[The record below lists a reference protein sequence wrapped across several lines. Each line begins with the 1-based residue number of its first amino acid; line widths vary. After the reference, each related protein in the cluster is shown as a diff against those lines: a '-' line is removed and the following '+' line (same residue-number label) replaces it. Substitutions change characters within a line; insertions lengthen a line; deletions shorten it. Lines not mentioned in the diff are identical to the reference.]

1 MANFDLSNLALKAAC
16 PTNEIILDDKE
27 MPSVM
32 VYIPKFKISDVITG
46 GSSSTHPAFIING
59 KEVDGIYI
67 SKYQNIIQ
75 NGRAYS
81 LPCEDPAQSI
91 NFDNAKKACEAK
103 GAGWHLMTNA
113 EWAAIALWCRKNQC
127 MPKGNNNYGKDTS
140 ETTYKAIP
148 THRYT
153 DNGTERIGRVATGTG
168 PLTWSHDG
176 TLEGIWDMNGN
187 VWEWV
192 GGYRTNEGEIQI
204 IPNNDAAAQVDQSPS
219 STLWKAIKTDGSLVA
234 PGTAGSLKWDYTADP
249 GTVNV
254 GKAFRLATTI
264 QYKQTSTEPYGAQ
277 TFQSLTAASGVTA
290 PELLKALAIFPADA
304 EDHGGDYIYMRNV
317 GERLA
322 YRGGGWDY
330 GGSAG
335 VFDFDGPYPRSFV
348 NWLLG
353 FRSAFVKI

>member
-1 MANFDLSNLALKAAC
+1 MANFDLSALALKAAC
-16 PTNEIILDDKE
+16 PTNDIILDDKGL
-27 MPSVM
+27 PSVM
-32 VYIPKFKISDVITG
+32 VYIPKFKISDVIAG

-81 LPCEDPAQSI
+81 LPCEDPRASL
-91 NFDNAKKACEAK
+91 NFDTARQACEAK

-148 THRYT
+148 TYKDGDGRT
-153 DNGTERIGRVATGTG
+153 CRVATGTG

-176 TLEGIWDMNGN
+176 TLEGIWDLNGN

-234 PGTAGSLKWDYTADP
+234 PGTAGSLKWDYTAAP
-249 GTVNV
+249 GTAAG
-254 GKAFRLATTI
+254 GKAFRLNTTL
-264 QYKQTSTEPYGAQ
+264 QYKQTVDAPNGDMDFKA
-277 TFQSLTAASGVTA
+277 LTAATGVTV
-290 PELLKALAIFPADA
+290 PEILKALAIFPADA
-304 EDHGGDYIYMRNV
+304 EDHGGDRIYMRNI

-322 YRGGGWDY
+322 FRGGLWNG

-335 VFDFDGPYPRSFV
+335 DFDFYGGYPRSYV
-348 NWLLG
+348 NAALG

>member
-1 MANFDLSNLALKAAC
+1 MANFDLSALALKAAC
-16 PTNEIILDDKE
+16 PTNDIILDDKGL
-27 MPSVM
+27 PSVM

-46 GSSSTHPAFIING
+46 GSSSTHPAFIVNG

-81 LPCEDPAQSI
+81 LPCEDPRASL
-91 NFDNAKKACEAK
+91 NFDTARQACEAK

-127 MPKGNNNYGKDTS
+127 MPKGNNNFGKDTS

-148 THRYT
+148 TYRYT
-153 DNGTERIGRVATGTG
+153 ENGTERIGRVATGTG

-176 TLEGIWDMNGN
+176 TLEGIWDLNGN

-249 GTVNV
+249 GTAAG
-254 GKAFRLATTI
+254 GKAFRLNTTL
-264 QYKQTSTEPYGAQ
+264 QYKQTVDAPNGDMDFKA
-277 TFQSLTAASGVTA
+277 LTAATGVTV
-290 PELLKALAIFPADA
+290 PEILKALAIFPADA
-304 EDHGGDYIYMRNV
+304 EDHGGDRIYMRNI

-322 YRGGGWDY
+322 FRGGRWLN
-330 GGSAG
+330 GGPAG
-335 VFDFDGPYPRSFV
+335 VFDFGGNDPRSHV
-348 NWLLG
+348 GTHIG